1 MSEAMKEAARLRRAL
16 RKNRASGWRNGT
28 VIRFKR
34 TWHND
39 DRSGPIVR
47 NARSYTYAAIW
58 IEATQRWYV
67 TGKGAADAR
76 EFDTQRLL
84 SYLNQPETSDVRIAV
99 AWERVR

>member
-1 MSEAMKEAARLRRAL
+1 MSEATKEARRLRRAL
-16 RKNRASGWRNGT
+16 KKNRASGWRNGT
-28 VIRFKR
+28 VIRFRR

-39 DRSGPIVR
+39 DRPGLSVR
-47 NARSYTYAAIW
+47 NPRSYTYAAVW
-58 IEATQRWYV
+58 IEATQRWYI

-84 SYLNQPETSDVRIAV
+84 SYLNAPETSDVRIAT